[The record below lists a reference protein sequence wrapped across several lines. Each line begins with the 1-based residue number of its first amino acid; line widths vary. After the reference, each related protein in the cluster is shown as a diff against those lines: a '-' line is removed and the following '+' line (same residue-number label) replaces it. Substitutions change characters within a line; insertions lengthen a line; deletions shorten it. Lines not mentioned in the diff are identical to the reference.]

1 MIYKLPCTFLKKKI
15 SSEFNNAEYLL
26 KDVHSY
32 NLFQIVCS
40 YFPLNIFELNA
51 SCKGQIF
58 LCYRSD
64 NLTVSRRYM
73 AEILPIRRKTLSN

>member
-1 MIYKLPCTFLKKKI
+1 MIYKSPCTFLRI
-15 SSEFNNAEYLL
+15 FFSSELNNAEYLL

-32 NLFQIVCS
+32 NLLKIVCS
-40 YFPLNIFELNA
+40 YFPLNIFELNV

-58 LCYRSD
+58 LYYRSD
-64 NLTVSRRYM
+64 TLTVSRRYM